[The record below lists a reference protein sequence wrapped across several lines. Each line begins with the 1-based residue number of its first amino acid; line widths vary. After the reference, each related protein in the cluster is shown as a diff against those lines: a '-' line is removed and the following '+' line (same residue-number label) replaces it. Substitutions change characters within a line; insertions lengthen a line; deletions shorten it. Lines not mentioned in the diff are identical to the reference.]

1 MIRVLINGFKGKMG
15 TETVN
20 AVNKETDLELVDQT
34 DQGDDLKSRID
45 SSAADVVVDFTE
57 PSCAL
62 KNTKIIAES
71 KAGGVIGTTGFQPK
85 ELDEL
90 RSLCENKT
98 PGILIA
104 PNFSISAILLMK
116 LSVIAAKHMP
126 DVEIIELHH
135 PKKKDAPSGT
145 AVKTA
150 ELISE
155 SQGSNTVPRGTS
167 DDRALG
173 ELHFGIP
180 VHSVRLPGFLA
191 HQEVIFG
198 GEGQS
203 LSIRQD
209 SYNRTCFMPGVVLG
223 IRKVMDNPG
232 LTYGLEHF
240 LFNE

>member
-1 MIRVLINGFKGKMG
+1 MIRVLINGYKGKMG
-15 TETVN
+15 SESVL
-20 AVNKETDLELVDQT
+20 AVEKESDLELVDRT
-34 DQGDDLKSRID
+34 DQGDDLKARIE
-45 SSAADVVVDFTE
+45 SSKVDVVVDFTE
-57 PSCAL
+57 PSCAMN
-62 KNTKIIAES
+62 NTKIIAES
-71 KAGGVIGTTGFQPK
+71 NAGGVIGTTGFQQS

-90 RSLCENKT
+90 RNVCANKS
-98 PGILIA
+98 PGLLIA

-116 LSVIAAKHMP
+116 LSVIASQHMP

-155 SQGSNTVPRGTS
+155 SQGKATVPRGTS

-223 IRKVMDNPG
+223 IRKVMENPG

-240 LFNE
+240 LFND